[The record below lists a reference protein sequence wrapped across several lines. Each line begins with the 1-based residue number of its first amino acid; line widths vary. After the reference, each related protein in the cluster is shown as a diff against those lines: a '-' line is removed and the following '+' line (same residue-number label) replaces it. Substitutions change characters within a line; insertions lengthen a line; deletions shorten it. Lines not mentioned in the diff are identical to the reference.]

1 MTLMVPAA
9 AWNVVSTQFR
19 FISFCFLGGVGER
32 CWRVVD
38 FVETN
43 MWARFVWCFPCEAEA
58 RSTAH

>member
-1 MTLMVPAA
+1 MVLAV

-19 FISFCFLGGVGER
+19 FISFCFLDGNGER

-38 FVETN
+38 FAEAN